1 MSVLFLLMLSLA
13 LSVDENQV
21 CLHTL
26 SSPICSSLSERAQE
40 RGRGTRRRENGVQ
53 KIFPVANSS
62 KDIPEVWI
70 SSCAPPTIRSTL
82 YRSHYSDYCS
92 KSQRQGMT
100 LKHTHTHTHT
110 HSLNTCNRRIEMS
123 SVKNRFNAAKKKIN
137 LLNKTHMH
145 THNGFVCI
153 RCQKT
158 FPLFIY

>member
-1 MSVLFLLMLSLA
+1 MSVLFLLMLSLT

-70 SSCAPPTIRSTL
+70 SSCALPTIRSTFYHL
-82 YRSHYSDYCS
+82 PYSDYCS

-100 LKHTHTHTHT
+100 PTHTHILATAG
-110 HSLNTCNRRIEMS
+110 LRRHLSKTDLMLQ
-123 SVKNRFNAAKKKIN
+123 KKIN
-137 LLNKTHMH
+137 LLNKTDMH
-145 THNGFVCI
+145 THNGYVCL

-158 FPLFIY
+158 IPLFIN

>member
-1 MSVLFLLMLSLA
+1 MSVLFLLMLSLT

-53 KIFPVANSS
+53 KIFPEQTVVKTFQRCESLPVLRPLSVQHSTTRPFRLLFQELEARH
-62 KDIPEVWI
+62 DPE
-70 SSCAPPTIRSTL
+70 
-82 YRSHYSDYCS
+82 
-92 KSQRQGMT
+92 
-100 LKHTHTHTHT
+100 THTHTHT
-110 HSLNTCNRRIEMS
+110 HSMNTCNRRIEMS

-137 LLNKTHMH
+137 LLNNTHMH

-153 RCQKT
+153 RYQKT
-158 FPLFIY
+158 FPLFMY